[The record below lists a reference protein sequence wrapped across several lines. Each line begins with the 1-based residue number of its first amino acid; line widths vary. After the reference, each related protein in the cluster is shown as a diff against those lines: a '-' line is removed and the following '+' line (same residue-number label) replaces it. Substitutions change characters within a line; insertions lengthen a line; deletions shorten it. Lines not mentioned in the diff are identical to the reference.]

1 MPEHNG
7 HGPRTFF
14 DSWPLNN
21 QNTGIAVCCYKFVHT
36 MSFGGAIRPLPGQP
50 GYGMRESDKLAQE
63 TREMQINLMKIQ
75 EQMKRVQTKGDQ
87 AIEEGGA
94 GRWRSARSD
103 RGSLRRYNKDIKS
116 GTVRR
121 NTSKRGGPREMV
133 RATIS
138 QSPH

>member
-1 MPEHNG
+1 MVLVPFSTL
-7 HGPRTFF
+7 GPYQ
-14 DSWPLNN
+14 NN